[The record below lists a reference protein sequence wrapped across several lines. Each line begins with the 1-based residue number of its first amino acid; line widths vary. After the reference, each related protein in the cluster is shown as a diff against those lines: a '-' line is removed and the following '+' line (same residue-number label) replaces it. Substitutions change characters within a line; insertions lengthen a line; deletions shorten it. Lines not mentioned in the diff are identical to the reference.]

1 MRKLMVALAM
11 GLIVSGGV
19 AQTIKVGKDNRT
31 ITVTGV
37 GTASAEPELAG
48 VHVGFKTYGATLGSA
63 YKSAS
68 DMSNGIVKALT
79 DAGVTKSEIESQ
91 SQSVQGLAEYEL
103 KNLPSSLKG
112 MKYRATQSWIVKV
125 PVKDAARILDV
136 AIQAGAGES
145 GQVDWLMKDSTLLE
159 RAAVAKASAR
169 VKALADEMASGL
181 GVRLGVLVY
190 ATNESSEMVPMM
202 RNQVRFSA
210 GVVAQD
216 AMAPLAIEAQRI
228 ERSVTVHATYA
239 IE

>member
-1 MRKLMVALAM
+1 MKKILVAVVMLAVSV
-11 GLIVSGGV
+11 GLRS
-19 AQTIKVGKDNRT
+19 QTIKVGKDNRT
-31 ITVTGV
+31 VTVTGV

-68 DMSNGIVKALT
+68 DMSNGIVKALM
-79 DAGVTKSEIESQ
+79 DAGVTKNEIESP

-136 AIQAGAGES
+136 AIQAGAGDS

-159 RAAVAKASAR
+159 RAAVAKATAR
-169 VKALADEMASGL
+169 VRALAEEMAQGL
-181 GVRLGVLVY
+181 GVKLGVLVY
-190 ATNESSEMVPMM
+190 ATNDVMAAS
-202 RNQVRFSA
+202 QVQRVYGYSA
-210 GVVAQD
+210 NAVEVSAET
-216 AMAPLAIEAQRI
+216 APLAVEERRV
-228 ERSVTVHATYA
+228 ERSATVHATYA